1 MFDLGF
7 WELLFIGAIALVVLG
22 PERLP
27 VAARTLGRWV
37 GQARAYTRSLSNE
50 LNREVQLREMRDRVR
65 SAESEIR
72 SEVDKAGRSMREL
85 AEATPTEPEAGP
97 ATAEPSATPAVAQA
111 AVSPEP
117 APAYTPRP
125 VPPVG
130 GVVVDPVA
138 DAGVV
143 PQRAVPAQPGPD
155 GEPRP

>member
-85 AEATPTEPEAGP
+85 AEATPADAVPEPAP
-97 ATAEPSATPAVAQA
+97 AEPSATPAVAQA
-111 AVSPEP
+111 ASPAP

-143 PQRAVPAQPGPD
+143 PPRAVPPQPGGT

>member
-85 AEATPTEPEAGP
+85 AEATPVDADPEPAP
-97 ATAEPSATPAVAQA
+97 AEPSATPAVAQA
-111 AVSPEP
+111 AASPAP

-130 GVVVDPVA
+130 GVVVDPV
-138 DAGVV
+138 
-143 PQRAVPAQPGPD
+143 
-155 GEPRP
+155 